1 MPPGEQTVRPQ
12 TAGSSAASLEPV
24 QIDGPWRRSAAGA
37 GLIGADGAVLAS
49 VFAEMTALAT
59 RTGSLNLGQGA
70 PDEDGPPE
78 MLEAARRAIADGHN
92 QYPPGRGIPML
103 REAIARH
110 QSRFYGVEA
119 DPESEVL
126 VTVGATEALTAT
138 ILALVEPGDEVVVFE
153 PYYDSY
159 AGVIALAGGV
169 LVPVPLDWPAFTVDP
184 ERLRAAVTDRTR
196 IILVND
202 PHNPTGAVFDD
213 ATRALIV
220 ELASR
225 HDALIVTD
233 EVYEHLRFDGA
244 HRPIAT
250 VAGARERTVTISS
263 AGKTFSA
270 TGWKIGWLIAPA
282 PLVTA
287 ILTVKQFLTF
297 VGGGPFQPAV
307 AVALDLPD
315 TYFAGLI
322 DDLAAKRDILLGGL
336 AAAGLEVST
345 PAGSYFVI
353 ADARPLGG
361 VDATAFIHSLAAT
374 AGVVGI
380 PVSAFTASP
389 ERYAGLVRFAFCKR
403 PEVLQDAARRLA
415 SLRG

>member
-1 MPPGEQTVRPQ
+1 VN
-12 TAGSSAASLEPV
+12 
-24 QIDGPWRRSAAGA
+24 IDGPWRRAAAGA
-37 GLIGADGAVLAS
+37 GLVGASGEVLTS
-49 VFAEMTALAT
+49 VFSEMTALAL
-59 RTGSLNLGQGA
+59 RTDSVNLGQGA
-70 PDEDGPPE
+70 PDEDGPAE
-78 MLEAARRAIADGHN
+78 MLDAARRAIADGLN
-92 QYPPGRGIPML
+92 QYPPGRGMPVL

-110 QSRFYGVEA
+110 QARFYGAVV

-126 VTVGATEALTAT
+126 VTVGATEALAAT
-138 ILALVEPGDEVVVFE
+138 LLALLEPGDEVVVFE

-159 AGVIALAGGV
+159 AGVVALAGGV
-169 LVPVPLDWPAFTVDP
+169 LVPVPLDWPAVGVDP
-184 ERLRAAVTDRTR
+184 DRLRAAVSDRTR
-196 IILVND
+196 VILVND

-220 ELASR
+220 ELATR
-225 HDALIVTD
+225 HDAIIVTD
-233 EVYEHLRFDGA
+233 EVYEHLRFDRA
-244 HRPIAT
+244 HAPIAGLP
-250 VAGARERTVTISS
+250 GAWERTVTISS

-282 PLVTA
+282 ALVTA

-315 TYFAGLI
+315 SYYAGLV
-322 DDLAAKRDILLGGL
+322 DDLAAKRDLVLGGL
-336 AAAGLEVST
+336 AAAGLTTST
-345 PAGSYFVI
+345 PAGSYFVV

-361 VDATAFIHSLAAT
+361 ADATAFVHHLAAT

-389 ERYAGLVRFAFCKR
+389 DRYAGLVRFAFCKR
-403 PEVLQDAARRLA
+403 PEVLREAARRLA
-415 SLRG
+415 TLAR

>member
-1 MPPGEQTVRPQ
+1 MN
-12 TAGSSAASLEPV
+12 AAAAE
-24 QIDGPWRRSAAGA
+24 IRGPWHRAAEGA
-37 GLIGADGAVLAS
+37 GLIGPGGEVLTS
-49 VFAEMTALAT
+49 VFSEMTALAA
-59 RTGSLNLGQGA
+59 RTGSINLGQGA
-70 PDEDGPPE
+70 PDQDGPPE
-78 MLEAARRAIADGHN
+78 MLEAARRAITDGLN
-92 QYPPGRGIPML
+92 QYPPGRGMPVL

-110 QSRFYGVEA
+110 QERFYGVDA

-138 ILALVEPGDEVVVFE
+138 LLALLEPGDEVVVFE

-196 IILVND
+196 VILVND

-213 ATRALIV
+213 ATRAAIV
-220 ELASR
+220 DLATR

-233 EVYEHLRFDGA
+233 EVYEHLRFDDR
-244 HRPIAT
+244 HVPIASLP
-250 VAGARERTVTISS
+250 GARERTVTISS

-297 VGGGPFQPAV
+297 VGGGPFQPAI

-315 TYFAGLI
+315 SYYAGVI

-336 AAAGLEVST
+336 AAAGLEVAM

-361 VDATAFIHSLAAT
+361 DDATAFIHQLSAT

-403 PEVLQDAARRLA
+403 PEVLRDAAGRLA
-415 SLRG
+415 RLTTRRS